1 MRVIHHDMI
10 VLLAKK
16 LAKTIL
22 LPATISGGSRSSKL
36 KVALMI

>member
-1 MRVIHHDMI
+1 MRVIHHGMI

-16 LAKTIL
+16 LAKTIHKQQQL
-22 LPATISGGSRSSKL
+22 LAISGLLRF